1 MKVYCENVDLIACRT
16 VKTKNGAERTYGKV
30 YENGFLYDFSSDGV
44 VDDVRDVDAVFDF
57 RFGVKEGKPWT
68 MLYLQEMKKN

>member
-1 MKVYCENVDLIACRT
+1 MKVYCENVDLIAC
-16 VKTKNGAERTYGKV
+16 KSYKGRTYGKL
-30 YENGFLYDFSSDGV
+30 YEGGRLYDFCSDGV
-44 VDDVRDVDAVFDF
+44 IEDVRNVDVVFDF